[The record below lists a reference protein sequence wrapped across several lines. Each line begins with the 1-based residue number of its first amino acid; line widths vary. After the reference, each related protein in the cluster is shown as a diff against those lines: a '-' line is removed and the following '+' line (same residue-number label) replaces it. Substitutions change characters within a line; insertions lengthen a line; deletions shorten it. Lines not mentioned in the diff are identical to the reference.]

1 MHTASNVPNLRAMRH
16 TIAHGAARLAVLA
29 LLGTPL
35 LAHTPAQEPDDA
47 FAKGAWHRELG
58 AHVGIETWNYNIS
71 HETMYG
77 GSVGLSYGLGKGV
90 ALVLSAPLY
99 YIEQR
104 TPDAWLLGFT
114 WGARWRVLGRKRLSL
129 FVEGE
134 VGVSRAEHY
143 APPTGTRFKYL
154 ALGTV
159 GVTTSLRRGTHLL
172 AGVKLVHLSNNGL
185 AGRARNPD
193 IEAVGPRIAVLTRF

>member
-1 MHTASNVPNLRAMRH
+1 MRH
-16 TIAHGAARLAVLA
+16 TIAHGATRLAVLA

-35 LAHTPAQEPDDA
+35 LAQMPAHEPDDA
-47 FAKGAWHRELG
+47 FARGAWHRELG

-114 WGARWRVLGRKRLSL
+114 WGARWRVLERKGVSL

-143 APPTGTRFKYL
+143 APPGGTRFNYL

-159 GVTTSLRRGTHLL
+159 GVTTRLRRDTHLL
-172 AGVKLVHLSNNGL
+172 TGVKLVHVSNNGL
-185 AGRARNPD
+185 AGRSRNPD